1 MRTRLVV
8 FAVVLLCSAVAY
20 AAGAAE
26 SRTAVRSPLAK
37 AVNPAG
43 AKGQTL
49 GLSRVVIPAGA
60 QLALHVHPGTQI
72 AYIDKGT
79 LTYTVK
85 TGSVSVYRG
94 NAEVDPQLVR
104 RITAGHTAKIRPG
117 QWLIEKPHVQHFG
130 ANRSGKPIVILAAT
144 LLENGKPSAIPISG

>member
-8 FAVVLLCSAVAY
+8 ALLVLGCSAVAY
-20 AAGAAE
+20 TAGAAE
-26 SRTAVRSPLAK
+26 SPTAARSPLAA
-37 AVNPAG
+37 AVNPTG
-43 AKGQTL
+43 AKGETL

-85 TGSVSVYRG
+85 TGSVGVYRG
-94 NAEVDPQLVR
+94 NAEQDPQLVR
-104 RITAGHTAKIRPG
+104 RITAGHTARIGRG
-117 QWLIEKPHVQHFG
+117 QWLVEKPHVQHFG
-130 ANRSGKPIVILAAT
+130 ANRTSKPVVILAAT
-144 LLENGKPSAIPISG
+144 LLENGKPAAIPVQ